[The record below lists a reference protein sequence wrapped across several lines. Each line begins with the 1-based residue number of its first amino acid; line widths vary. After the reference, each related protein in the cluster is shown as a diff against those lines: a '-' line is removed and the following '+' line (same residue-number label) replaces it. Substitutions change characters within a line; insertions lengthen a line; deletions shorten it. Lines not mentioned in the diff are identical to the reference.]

1 MTMQYDDLTR
11 ETPAS
16 MSDADLLFE
25 VRDNVETAIEVDPD
39 PWYDD
44 ARHELLSAARM
55 MIAELDRRGYPDTIA
70 VEDLRRAI
78 DAELGGSIGH
88 A

>member
-39 PWYDD
+39 PSYDD
-44 ARHELLSAARM
+44 ARHGYADYLAA
-55 MIAELDRRGYPDTIA
+55 
-70 VEDLRRAI
+70 
-78 DAELGGSIGH
+78 
-88 A
+88 